1 MPLIINKE
9 MPVYKKLKEK
19 RPESLVTEASNQ
31 GGKVIK
37 IQFLN
42 LYKINSVISINLL
55 NLHE

>member
-9 MPVYKKLKEK
+9 MPVYKKFKAK

-37 IQFLN
+37 I
-42 LYKINSVISINLL
+42 
-55 NLHE
+55 